1 MRTKPRRPP
10 LIPEARRLEVKREE
24 FDRVID
30 LLNERG
36 EVVDRMRR
44 DLDIQ
49 FKRIAELQQEIDALK
64 RRA

>member
-1 MRTKPRRPP
+1 MRTKPHRLPR
-10 LIPEARRLEVKREE
+10 IPKPRHLEVKREE
-24 FDRVID
+24 FDHVID

-36 EVVDRMRR
+36 EFVDRMRL

-49 FKRIAELQQEIDALK
+49 FKRIAELQQELDALK